1 MSENAPHGA
10 ARAAQSPAPRALGG
24 RGASRRPSSRAG
36 RRELRRRRLAGLARL
51 VFFLLLVFI
60 AVWAGVRVAHAG
72 SDAAIYQGEKYV
84 VASGDTLWHIAA
96 RHYGDDVDPR
106 RAVYDLREANGL
118 ATDVV
123 LQPGDALVL
132 PYGGE

>member
-1 MSENAPHGA
+1 MSREASRGV
-10 ARAAQSPAPRALGG
+10 ARMTGERVSSALGG
-24 RGASRRPSSRAG
+24 RGACRRPSSRAG

-51 VFFLLLVFI
+51 AFFLLLVFI

-72 SDAAIYQGEKYV
+72 GDAAIYQGERYV
-84 VASGDTLWHIAA
+84 VGSGDTLWRIAT

-118 ATDVV
+118 EADAV

>member
-1 MSENAPHGA
+1 MSEGA
-10 ARAAQSPAPRALGG
+10 SRRVAQATQSPAARALGG

-36 RRELRRRRLAGLARL
+36 RRQLRRRRLAGLGRL

-84 VASGDTLWHIAA
+84 VASGDTLWHIAI

-118 ATDVV
+118 TADVV
-123 LQPGDALVL
+123 LQPGDALAL

>member
-1 MSENAPHGA
+1 VSAGA
-10 ARAAQSPAPRALGG
+10 SRGVARAPQGRAPRELGG
-24 RGASRRPSSRAG
+24 RRASGRPSSRAG

-51 VFFLLLVFI
+51 AFFLLLVFI

-84 VASGDTLWHIAA
+84 VGNGDTLWDIAT

-106 RAVYDLREANGL
+106 RAVYDLRQANGL
-118 ATDVV
+118 APDAV

>member
-1 MSENAPHGA
+1 MSGEASRGV
-10 ARAAQSPAPRALGG
+10 ARVTGDRASGALGG
-24 RGASRRPSSRAG
+24 RGACRRPSSRAG

-72 SDAAIYQGEKYV
+72 GDAAIYQGERYV

-118 ATDVV
+118 ETDAV
-123 LQPGDALVL
+123 LQPGEALIL

>member
-1 MSENAPHGA
+1 MSEGGSRRLAQA
-10 ARAAQSPAPRALGG
+10 TQSPAARALGG

-36 RRELRRRRLAGLARL
+36 RRQLRRRRLAGLGRF

-72 SDAAIYQGEKYV
+72 SDGAIYQGEEYV
-84 VASGDTLWHIAA
+84 VASGDTLWHIAI

-118 ATDVV
+118 TADVV